1 MTKPPC
7 YNPKTKTDCPRRYVG
22 CRAECT
28 AWHEWLVIHEEEKEK
43 RYAIY
48 RRDRDLDTFECQQGL
63 RVKRLNRARAEQE
76 KRRTHD

>member
-28 AWHEWLVIHEEEKEK
+28 EWHEWLVIHAEEKEK

-48 RRDRDLDTFECQQGL
+48 RRDKDIDTFEAQKGD
-63 RVKRLNRARAEQE
+63 RIHKLNRTRNAEEKAR
-76 KRRTHD
+76 KK